1 MRQSALE
8 FLGALQR
15 PQPARPRQQ
24 QVPRQAREQEPAQQ
38 LVPAQVHPHL
48 QELRRL
54 PQQGPQWE
62 RLRLAGRRIRTP
74 QQDEVHMRPRL
85 GGHVKLQA
93 LAAEQQN
100 VHRRKGPE
108 EQRAG
113 RKRPRQVV
121 ERRPSAAKPERDLK
135 VRELRQRRAL
145 LVKRQ
150 LSHRIASEEENAKP
164 LRHRR
169 DNNQSRLDREF

>member
-1 MRQSALE
+1 
-8 FLGALQR
+8 
-15 PQPARPRQQ
+15 
-24 QVPRQAREQEPAQQ
+24 
-38 LVPAQVHPHL
+38 
-48 QELRRL
+48 
-54 PQQGPQWE
+54 
-62 RLRLAGRRIRTP
+62 
-74 QQDEVHMRPRL
+74 
-85 GGHVKLQA
+85 VKLQA

-121 ERRPSAAKPERDLK
+121 EGRPSAAKPERDLK

-150 LSHRIASEEENAKP
+150 LSHRIASEEESAKP
-164 LRHRR
+164 LLRRR
-169 DNNQSRLDREF
+169 DNNQSRLDREFETLTISPAV